1 MRSLQL
7 WAMNQSWSSLEAF
20 PQCSILYHNVK
31 TWKITLARIGNVMY
45 TSYTHSGHQ
54 LKWCMTFVPII
65 GTSKHLWLLQSKVT
79 YPWCTLRR
87 LYFATAEVRFMFS
100 SSCRKLGLAFNHEYL
115 CQFFINFNNQC
126 QFWNPHDEQITNLS
140 LIFKINEEITE
151 KIGNEKDETKLIFEK
166 YQLSLTSN
174 ISAKISSNWACRG
187 FFGIVTTSRF

>member
-100 SSCRKLGLAFNHEYL
+100 LSFWKLGLAFHRGYIIRQQHIL
-115 CQFFINFNNQC
+115 VMPSSFIDTSNTKQC
-126 QFWNPHDEQITNLS
+126 QHY
-140 LIFKINEEITE
+140 K
-151 KIGNEKDETKLIFEK
+151 
-166 YQLSLTSN
+166 
-174 ISAKISSNWACRG
+174 
-187 FFGIVTTSRF
+187 VTLM

>member
-1 MRSLQL
+1 MRLVQGGGGKVVVKV
-7 WAMNQSWSSLEAF
+7 WKYPEMMNSTNSWNLYSCMHKWNKY
-20 PQCSILYHNVK
+20 QCFTFILV
-31 TWKITLARIGNVMY
+31 I
-45 TSYTHSGHQ
+45 
-54 LKWCMTFVPII
+54 
-65 GTSKHLWLLQSKVT
+65 
-79 YPWCTLRR
+79 TLRR

-100 SSCRKLGLAFNHEYL
+100 SSFRKLGLAFNLEYL

-140 LIFKINEEITE
+140 LIFKFNEEITE

-187 FFGIVTTSRF
+187 CFGIVTTSRF